1 MTYSLFVC
9 KVVTPKKNDMENTN
23 KFNEIRKNIN
33 LYLDKALNEED
44 QRKMMDEVNSNP
56 DYSQMINEEKNFR
69 NFIKNKVHRPQVS
82 TELIQSI
89 IKRVKL
95 D

>member
-1 MTYSLFVC
+1 MAEVD
-9 KVVTPKKNDMENTN
+9 KN
-23 KFNEIRKNIN
+23 F
-33 LYLDKALNEED
+33 
-44 QRKMMDEVNSNP
+44 KMMDEVNSNP

-69 NFIKNKVHRPQVS
+69 NFLKNKVHRPQVS

-89 IKRVKL
+89 IKSVKL

>member
-9 KVVTPKKNDMENTN
+9 LVVTPKENDMENTN

-44 QRKMMDEVNSNP
+44 QKKMMQEVSSNP
-56 DYSQMINEEKNFR
+56 DYSHMIKEEENFR
-69 NFIKNKVHRPQVS
+69 TFLKNKVHRPQVS

>member
-1 MTYSLFVC
+1 
-9 KVVTPKKNDMENTN
+9 MENTN

-69 NFIKNKVHRPQVS
+69 NFLKNKVHRPQVS